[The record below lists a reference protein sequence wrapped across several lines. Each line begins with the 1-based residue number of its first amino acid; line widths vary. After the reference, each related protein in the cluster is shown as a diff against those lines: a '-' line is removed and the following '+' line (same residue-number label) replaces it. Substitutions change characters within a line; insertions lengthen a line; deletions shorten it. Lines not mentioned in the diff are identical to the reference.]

1 MTSPLPNRLS
11 NLHNSWER
19 FPHTGQRSVSNYGYK
34 LISQPATSGAPACR
48 SWRASPPTR
57 WTGTRSTCARSPTCG
72 RPTRWSSTSTTASPL
87 PRPREAAPSRRRM
100 GCACRCGGSRSPPEP
115 SPRYFTDQGV
125 TTYCH
130 VSDQHS
136 TFGTQ
141 VIVSTER
148 DGLYVLDE
156 ILGNTTELPIFEHT
170 TDTHG
175 QMLATFAL
183 FDFVGKKLSPRIA
196 KITDKPLW
204 RPHPASHY
212 ARWPLAGPLLSQHVQ
227 IDLIAEHWD
236 DLRRIAGSL
245 MLGYVSASLLVTRLQ
260 AGSRQHPLAKALLEY
275 GKLMRTLHA
284 LRWFTDEAF
293 RRRIGRQLNL
303 GESLNNLRR
312 FIAYADAGKEKHRHH
327 EDQSMQ
333 AHCLTLVV
341 NICVLSTTWYIQD
354 AIEAEEAMGKR
365 IAGEAKV
372 HTSPAHPSA
381 INPYGSLAGL

>member
-1 MTSPLPNRLS
+1 MPTSCEEANLRAANAVVVNEHHRQPLAWAQGGGTLSSSDGLRLPMRGKS
-11 NLHNSWER
+11 L
-19 FPHTGQRSVSNYGYK
+19 T
-34 LISQPATSGAPACR
+34 A
-48 SWRASPPTR
+48 RALS
-57 WTGTRSTCARSPTCG
+57 
-72 RPTRWSSTSTTASPL
+72 
-87 PRPREAAPSRRRM
+87 
-100 GCACRCGGSRSPPEP
+100 
-115 SPRYFTDQGV
+115 RYFTDQAV

-136 TFGTQ
+136 TFGTR

-156 ILGNTTELPIFEHT
+156 ILGNTTELPIVEHT

-196 KITDKPLW
+196 KITDKPRW

-212 ARWPLAGPLLSQHVQ
+212 ERWPLAGPLLSQHVQ

-245 MLGYVSASLLVTRLQ
+245 ILGYVSASLLVTRLQ

-284 LRWFTDEAF
+284 LTGSPTRSSA
-293 RRRIGRQLNL
+293 GA
-303 GESLNNLRR
+303 S
-312 FIAYADAGKEKHRHH
+312 DASSTWAR
-327 EDQSMQ
+327 
-333 AHCLTLVV
+333 T
-341 NICVLSTTWYIQD
+341 STTC
-354 AIEAEEAMGKR
+354 
-365 IAGEAKV
+365 V
-372 HTSPAHPSA
+372 VSSPTPMPARRSTA
-381 INPYGSLAGL
+381 TTRTRACRRTA